1 VQEVGQPTLT
11 VDPSQQAFGHRL
23 LVEPGAEHPHEALL
37 LLGLSRSGA
46 ARFSFLLS
54 IPIIVLASGLSTLD
68 LVEGEVAVD
77 WTAMGLGV
85 VLSAISA
92 YLCIH
97 FFLKLLERVGML
109 PFVIYRL
116 ILGAVLL
123 VLFSGV

>member
-1 VQEVGQPTLT
+1 
-11 VDPSQQAFGHRL
+11 
-23 LVEPGAEHPHEALL
+23 
-37 LLGLSRSGA
+37 
-46 ARFSFLLS
+46 
-54 IPIIVLASGLSTLD
+54 
-68 LVEGEVAVD
+68 
-77 WTAMGLGV
+77 M

>member
-1 VQEVGQPTLT
+1 
-11 VDPSQQAFGHRL
+11 
-23 LVEPGAEHPHEALL
+23 
-37 LLGLSRSGA
+37 
-46 ARFSFLLS
+46 
-54 IPIIVLASGLSTLD
+54 
-68 LVEGEVAVD
+68 
-77 WTAMGLGV
+77 V

-123 VLFSGV
+123 VLFRGV